1 MYNSAFRD
9 WYSNAS
15 CRNWYRRRPLSSA
28 YTHPSKMIYPPGL
41 AVTPSPTPEPE
52 PKKQM
57 KHVPSWKDKLPP
69 KEPID
74 TEIGIIKSESHYQYG
89 PDTYL
94 LQLRDTNFPV
104 RLREYMKVAGK
115 SLTQRGGSES
125 HMDWEVI
132 IVKKK

>member
-1 MYNSAFRD
+1 
-9 WYSNAS
+9 
-15 CRNWYRRRPLSSA
+15 
-28 YTHPSKMIYPPGL
+28 MIYPPGL
-41 AVTPSPTPEPE
+41 AFTPSPTPEPE
-52 PKKQM
+52 PKIQK

-115 SLTQRGGSES
+115 SLTHRGGSDS
-125 HMDWEVI
+125 HLDWEVI
-132 IVKKK
+132 KFTKKNCNIFTYLLFYFKYNI

>member
-1 MYNSAFRD
+1 
-9 WYSNAS
+9 
-15 CRNWYRRRPLSSA
+15 
-28 YTHPSKMIYPPGL
+28 MIYPPGL
-41 AVTPSPTPEPE
+41 TCTPSPTPEPE
-52 PKKQM
+52 IKPPK
-57 KHVPSWKDKLPP
+57 KHVPSWKDKLPS

-115 SLTQRGGSES
+115 SLTHRGGSDS
-125 HMDWEVI
+125 HLDWEVI
-132 IVKKK
+132 EVAKSL

>member
-1 MYNSAFRD
+1 
-9 WYSNAS
+9 
-15 CRNWYRRRPLSSA
+15 
-28 YTHPSKMIYPPGL
+28 MIYPPGL
-41 AVTPSPTPEPE
+41 TWTPSPTPEPE
-52 PKKQM
+52 PKKPE

-69 KEPID
+69 KEPIN

-115 SLTQRGGSES
+115 SLTHRGGSDS
-125 HMDWEVI
+125 HMDWEVLK
-132 IVKKK
+132 VNKYLQ